1 LYEDSDEFDM
11 CAKESE
17 IFKWE
22 PTNLTPIPADPC
34 CPIKNL
40 IGPIALPFTEIIP
53 TGYRKALSK
62 E

>member
-1 LYEDSDEFDM
+1 M